1 MAIEKTAAD
10 DDGNIDRPIV
20 VRTIGAADLK
30 DALVKGFDDFKAM
43 PTFALFL
50 VIIYPIIGLVLFR
63 VVFGHDLLPL
73 AFPLIAGFTLLG
85 PLAAIGLY
93 QMSRLREQGLGVSLE
108 ALKLHRHAS
117 IGAIVTL
124 GIVLLAIFFAWL
136 VTAQAIY
143 HLIFG
148 NAVPASIAEF
158 ARQVFTTSA
167 GWTLIFVGCGVG
179 FVFATVVLTISV
191 MSFPMLLDKNVDAA
205 TAVRTS
211 VRAVLANPMTMA
223 MWGLVVA
230 GGLVIGSLPF
240 LIGLAIVLPVLGHST
255 WHLYRK
261 VVEC

>member
-1 MAIEKTAAD
+1 
-10 DDGNIDRPIV
+10 
-20 VRTIGAADLK
+20 
-30 DALVKGFDDFKAM
+30 
-43 PTFALFL
+43 
-50 VIIYPIIGLVLFR
+50 
-63 VVFGHDLLPL
+63 
-73 AFPLIAGFTLLG
+73 
-85 PLAAIGLY
+85 
-93 QMSRLREQGLGVSLE
+93 
-108 ALKLHRHAS
+108 
-117 IGAIVTL
+117 
-124 GIVLLAIFFAWL
+124 
-136 VTAQAIY
+136 
-143 HLIFG
+143 
-148 NAVPASIAEF
+148 
-158 ARQVFTTSA
+158 VFTTSA